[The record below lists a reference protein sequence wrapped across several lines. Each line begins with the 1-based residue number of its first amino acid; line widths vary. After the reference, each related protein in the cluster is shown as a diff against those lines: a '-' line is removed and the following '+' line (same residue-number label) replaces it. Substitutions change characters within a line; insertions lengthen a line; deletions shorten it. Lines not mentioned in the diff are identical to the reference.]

1 VARRLAS
8 LKDSD
13 QVFLS
18 ILALYELEY
27 ALANAPEEK
36 RPLIRQR
43 ISDAQEDFPILPLT
57 ANAARLFGE
66 LKASLRKMRQLSA
79 KGSKLHNIDL
89 MIAATA
95 ISEECILVSRD
106 SIYPD
111 VQKLHPELKIESW

>member
-1 VARRLAS
+1 
-8 LKDSD
+8 
-13 QVFLS
+13 
-18 ILALYELEY
+18 
-27 ALANAPEEK
+27 
-36 RPLIRQR
+36 
-43 ISDAQEDFPILPLT
+43 
-57 ANAARLFGE
+57 
-66 LKASLRKMRQLSA
+66 MRQLSA